1 MKYIITQEQL
11 QVVLNYLGTRP
22 YIEVAKLI
30 LTLGQ
35 LHHVPVDS
43 DKKNESAKIKK

>member
-11 QVVLNYLGTRP
+11 QVILNYLGTRP

-35 LHHVPVDS
+35 FQQVPVDS
-43 DKKNESAKIKK
+43 NKKNESTKIKQ

>member
-35 LHHVPVDS
+35 LQQVPVDS

>member
-11 QVVLNYLGTRP
+11 QVILNYLGTRP
-22 YIEVAKLI
+22 YVEVAKFI

-35 LHHVPVDS
+35 LQQVPDDS
-43 DKKNESAKIKK
+43 NRKSESTKTKQ

>member
-11 QVVLNYLGTRP
+11 QTVLNYLGSRP
-22 YIEVAKLI
+22 YVEVAKLI

-35 LHHVPVDS
+35 LQQVSADS
-43 DKKNESAKIKK
+43 NKKSDSAKTKQ

>member
-1 MKYIITQEQL
+1 MKYTITQEQL
-11 QVVLNYLGTRP
+11 QVILNYLGTRP

-35 LHHVPVDS
+35 LQQVPVDS
-43 DKKNESAKIKK
+43 NKKNESTKIKQ